1 MNKTGPDASSHK
13 TRTALIVGITGQDG
27 VLLGSSLIRRGYRVI
42 GFGRRESIVTRLDL
56 RQFLEGIELVYGDI
70 SESLDVVDAIQH
82 IQPDEIYNLASQ
94 SDVSSSWARS
104 IETGDVTALGAHRIF
119 EAVRRFST
127 QSRVYHASS
136 SEMFGE
142 VRESPQNETTPFC
155 PTSPY
160 GAAKVYAHHL
170 AAIYRRS
177 FGLFIS
183 CGILFNHESPL
194 RGRRF
199 LTQKVAHGV
208 ACASLGIRESPDIN
222 EQGEPVVRDG
232 KLTLGNLEARRDWG
246 SARDYVEAMWKM
258 LQIQEPSD
266 FVIGTGVVR
275 SVRDL
280 CEVAY
285 RHVNLDWKDHVRTDP
300 RLLRPWETTATVA
313 DASKARKLL
322 AWVPTMGFE
331 AMMGEM
337 VDAQIMRLRSQDRLD
352 PLRLRPIQVSVGS

>member
-1 MNKTGPDASSHK
+1 MR
-13 TRTALIVGITGQDG
+13 RTALIVGITGQDG
-27 VLLGSSLIRRGYRVI
+27 VLLGSSLLQRGYRVI

-119 EAVRRFST
+119 EAVRRFSS

-199 LTQKVAHGV
+199 LTQKVAHGA
-208 ACASLGIRESPDIN
+208 ACAALGIRESTEIN

-246 SARDYVEAMWKM
+246 SARDYVEAMRMM
-258 LQIQEPSD
+258 LLVQEPND

-285 RHVNLDWKDHVRTDP
+285 RHVNLDWQENIRTDT

-313 DASKARKLL
+313 DASKARRLL
-322 AWVPTMGFE
+322 GWQPTTSFE
-331 AMMGEM
+331 GMIGEM
-337 VDAQIMRLRSQDRLD
+337 VDSQIERLRRQDRIDPMRLRS
-352 PLRLRPIQVSVGS
+352 IQASVGS